1 MTFQE
6 LTRPYF
12 TNDMNGRKS
21 KKEVRD
27 SVKLALSLYQNNEL
41 DKEMLEA
48 IASLAMALEISANID
63 KKFGS
68 ISKRC
73 R

>member
-1 MTFQE
+1 MTLQE
-6 LTRPYF
+6 LTRSSF
-12 TNDMNGRKS
+12 ANNINHNN
-21 KKEVRD
+21 KKAVRD
-27 SVKLALSLYQNNEL
+27 AIKSALSLYQKNKL

-48 IASLAMALEISANID
+48 IASLAMAWELSDDID
-63 KKFGS
+63 RKLGN